1 MTFTPTATAEGQP
14 TTCRCCGRH
23 AIGMG
28 ISRMAKST
36 DDPGYLCGECILLI
50 EEIKR
55 VRRMDPYELAALDGG
70 VDAVGEYIDSIGG
83 LTELAEFDELQQRML
98 VKAAW
103 QGCADRLRE
112 LIRKGD
118 LPF

>member
-1 MTFTPTATAEGQP
+1 MNKP
-14 TTCRCCGRH
+14 
-23 AIGMG
+23 
-28 ISRMAKST
+28 S

-55 VRRMDPYELAALDGG
+55 VRRMDPYELAARHGGMDAAGPLVEEFGARLDEWSEEQVLIFCGT
-70 VDAVGEYIDSIGG
+70 I
-83 LTELAEFDELQQRML
+83 
-98 VKAAW
+98 W

-118 LPF
+118 VPF

>member
-1 MTFTPTATAEGQP
+1 MTFAPTATAEGQP

-23 AIGMG
+23 ALGIGIG
-28 ISRMAKST
+28 GPNR
-36 DDPGYLCGECILLI
+36 DPGYLCGECILLI

-70 VDAVGEYIDSIGG
+70 VDAVGEYIASIGG

-103 QGCADRLRE
+103 NGCADRLRE

-118 LPF
+118 IPF